1 MEHIYIYHL
10 MSWVLLKIYAMSF
23 ITEKLDVKLL
33 SKFKFLLMEGWLC
46 FWLSSQDLY
55 KVVRSVLMFNGK
67 ILRFLMIYWFY
78 IDADSSACRF
88 IYLDDLMRFLQEDE
102 ASKTLNLVEGSA
114 ESDKIS
120 KASLKN
126 WVVWSIP
133 PLLFLHKFER
143 NICIS
148 LICT

>member
-1 MEHIYIYHL
+1 
-10 MSWVLLKIYAMSF
+10 
-23 ITEKLDVKLL
+23 
-33 SKFKFLLMEGWLC
+33 
-46 FWLSSQDLY
+46 
-55 KVVRSVLMFNGK
+55 MFNGK

-126 WVVWSIP
+126 WVV
-133 PLLFLHKFER
+133 
-143 NICIS
+143 
-148 LICT
+148 